1 MSIKSKTWG
10 KWNMFEKQRNLNLQ
24 QRGCLD
30 HDKIILCVANTR
42 YIHHAWC
49 VLFALKIFMRQFFR
63 IKYPYA
69 REFKVVQNKQ
79 NP

>member
-1 MSIKSKTWG
+1 
-10 KWNMFEKQRNLNLQ
+10 MFEKQRNLNLQ

-30 HDKIILCVANTR
+30 HDKIILC
-42 YIHHAWC
+42 HSSC
-49 VLFALKIFMRQFFR
+49 VMRFICLKIFMRQFFR

-69 REFKVVQNKQ
+69 REFKVAQNKQ